1 MLGDACP
8 PGLAPGRP
16 EADVVD
22 LVVVAGGE
30 LAPAIRTAAERLA
43 PDGILYVAARPWR
56 AARAIRAAGL
66 EPARALVPEHQR
78 RLRNSVRVQEL
89 ERRAAPFGS
98 GRAQRAGR

>member
-1 MLGDACP
+1 MSAAGSTGRRSPLELLHPDGIALTALVLGDACP

-56 AARAIRAAGL
+56 AAV
-66 EPARALVPEHQR
+66 EMTR
-78 RLRNSVRVQEL
+78 RIAKLS
-89 ERRAAPFGS
+89 
-98 GRAQRAGR
+98 